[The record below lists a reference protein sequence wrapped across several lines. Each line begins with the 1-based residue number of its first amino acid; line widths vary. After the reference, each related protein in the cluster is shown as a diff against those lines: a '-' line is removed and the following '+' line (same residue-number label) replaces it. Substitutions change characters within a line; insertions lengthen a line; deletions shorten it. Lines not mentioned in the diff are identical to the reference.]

1 MPKVKASK
9 QHRLVVVRH
18 RPVLKGLIR
27 CALFI
32 AITGAGIGGYTVGY
46 YTGGHQQE
54 ALQQSL
60 AEQQQAAQAF
70 ETELNTLTQQL
81 VNTKTGAEVD
91 RGASETVRQELLT
104 LKSTL
109 QKTQEEN
116 TFYRN
121 IMNPPKGQ
129 KGPAIGQWQV
139 SPSGVAEQYDFK
151 LVVKQ
156 LAKHINWVQGSVEVL
171 ISGLDAKDQTQT
183 LNYKALAVPE
193 DTTGQKDTTAK
204 SDPSALNVRF
214 RYFQTLTGTF
224 KLPKNFTPQQVTIN
238 LIVEGKK
245 TQTIT
250 KNYDW

>member
-1 MPKVKASK
+1 MASVKASK

-18 RPVLKGLIR
+18 RPALNLLIR
-27 CALFI
+27 FTLFI
-32 AITGAGIGGYTVGY
+32 AITGAGIGGYMVGY

-54 ALQQSL
+54 TLEQAL
-60 AEQQQAAQAF
+60 AEQQEAAQSLKA
-70 ETELNTLTQQL
+70 ELNALTQQL

-91 RGASETVRQELLT
+91 RGASETIRQELLT

-139 SPSGVAEQYDFK
+139 SPNGVTEQYDFK

-156 LAKHINWVQGSVEVL
+156 LAKHTHWVKGRVEL
-171 ISGLDAKDQTQT
+171 FISGLDAQGQAQALNYQT
-183 LNYKALAVPE
+183 LAIPQATN
-193 DTTGQKDTTAK
+193 DTKDTTAK
-204 SDPSALNVRF
+204 NDPSVLNVRF

-238 LIVEGKK
+238 LMIEGKK

-250 KNYDW
+250 KSYDW